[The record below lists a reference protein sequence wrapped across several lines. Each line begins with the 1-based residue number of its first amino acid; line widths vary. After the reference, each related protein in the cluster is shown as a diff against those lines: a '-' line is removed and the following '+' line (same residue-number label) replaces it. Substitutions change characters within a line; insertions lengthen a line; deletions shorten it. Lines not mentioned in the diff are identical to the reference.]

1 MQGKKMHGS
10 QIVAHLIDGTIVKG
24 TSLDVD
30 PKRPTCHLRPEA
42 GEAVEIAL
50 ADVKA
55 LFFVKSW
62 SGESGRNDAK
72 QPVTGDSRLLGA
84 KLVRV
89 VFAAREGGSARA
101 DTLAPPRPAPPPP
114 PPPLLLH
121 AADRPQEKQHPHAGQ
136 RGRHQGDGRGHR
148 LTCASRMARN

>member
-89 VFAAREGGSARA
+89 VFADGEEIVGLMNRF
-101 DTLAPPRPAPPPP
+101 PPITPYFYMLPIDPQSNNIRI
-114 PPPLLLH
+114 LVNG
-121 AADRPQEKQHPHAGQ
+121 AAIKA
-136 RGRHQGDGRGHR
+136 
-148 LTCASRMARN
+148 MAEVTA

>member
-30 PKRPTCHLRPEA
+30 PKRPNCHLRPEA
-42 GEAVEIAL
+42 GEAIEVAL

-89 VFAAREGGSARA
+89 VFADGEEIVGLMNRF
-101 DTLAPPRPAPPPP
+101 PPITPYFYMLPIDPQSNNIRI
-114 PPPLLLH
+114 LVNG
-121 AADRPQEKQHPHAGQ
+121 AAIKE
-136 RGRHQGDGRGHR
+136 
-148 LTCASRMARN
+148 MAEVTA